1 MMISSFVLING
12 IRARVFLSIHYS
24 AKSVPAA
31 AGAKEGENGREKKKR
46 RGELPAPLQRF
57 RTNED

>member
-31 AGAKEGENGREKKKR
+31 AGAKEGENGRDKKKAA
-46 RGELPAPLQRF
+46 RGTPRAASTIP
-57 RTNED
+57 NE